1 MSLGN
6 ITKHTAAEL
15 VSPSRCVHTLSQ
27 EDHTS
32 VLSLA
37 ASEKYLFSGSQGAHI
52 AVWDLATFTLVKLL
66 YGHQGSVL
74 ALSLSPDETWL
85 FSSSGDGTV
94 RVWDIESL
102 QCVYLIHCCH
112 DVGDI
117 FSIVYSE
124 VSNLLFL
131 GSQNTSIQW
140 YDFSDPQTNGP
151 SDPAP
156 LASISPRYTAQ
167 TSKFFGS
174 KIDTPSTEERRNP
187 MDVEVIQCVIRD
199 SNVLVNAHDGY
210 VYCLALE
217 YDLPNIEG
225 EVLISGSGDGD
236 VKLWRITND
245 GLQHLNTLKG
255 SSEKGILTLAVMDD
269 GYLFCGVQGGN
280 IQVWDLETH
289 QMIRSIMAHS
299 DDVLSLCVKNHDV
312 FSASADGTIK
322 RWDRRFECKQT
333 LDDHEGI
340 VLSLATSQ
348 TYLISGAS
356 DHSMKIWD
364 IPSSYSKYD
373 TNRRSSVDSDSPA
386 TDVLLYA
393 LEQWI
398 SLPTVSGDPKYLDE
412 CRQGARFLKSV
423 LKQLGA
429 DSRMIPG
436 ASGRNPLVYGKF
448 TANSHL
454 SQKSSSTADP
464 SAKVPTVL
472 FYGHYD
478 VINAEHEKENW
489 ISNPFKLTGRDGYL
503 YARGVTD
510 NKGPILASVFAVS
523 DLVKEGLLD
532 IDVIFLVEGE
542 EESGSIGFA
551 NAALQ
556 HKELFQDIDMILLSN
571 SYWLG
576 EDVPCLTYGLRG
588 VIRASLTVS
597 TSQADLHSGVEGGA
611 ASEPLIDMIKI
622 LAKLVSDDN
631 KVLIPGFYDDVRPV
645 SSAEERLYD
654 PIISWMHS
662 QVASSDVNNALHI
675 TLNSLSLADGQKRK
689 NCEGHTEACD
699 PEQLKKSLMARWR
712 YPTFTVHKID
722 VSLNNPTIIPRQATA
737 AISMRIVPDQDINVI
752 CEQFKLFVENTAQSL
767 GTDNKV
773 TVEIN
778 NTADYWLGDCDSPY
792 FKAAEK
798 AIEQEWGI
806 KPLFIRE
813 GGSIPAVRWLE
824 RFCSAPAVH
833 LPMGQASDQAHLCN
847 ERIKLKNLYAGRRIV
862 KSLLRQIG
870 PSTKKL

>member
-1 MSLGN
+1 
-6 ITKHTAAEL
+6 
-15 VSPSRCVHTLSQ
+15 
-27 EDHTS
+27 
-32 VLSLA
+32 
-37 ASEKYLFSGSQGAHI
+37 
-52 AVWDLATFTLVKLL
+52 KLL

-74 ALSLSPDETWL
+74 ALSLSPDESWL

-117 FSIVYSE
+117 FSLVYSD
-124 VSNLLFL
+124 VSNFLFL

-140 YDFSDPQTNGP
+140 YDFSDPQTTGL
-151 SDPAP
+151 SDSSAPATP
-156 LASISPRYTAQ
+156 ISPRYTAQ

-174 KIDTPSTEERRNP
+174 KIETPTTEERRNP
-187 MDVEVIQCVIRD
+187 MDAEVIQCVVRD
-199 SNVLVNAHDGY
+199 SNVQVNAHDGY

-217 YDLPNIEG
+217 YDLPNIDG

-236 VKLWRITND
+236 VKLWRITNE
-245 GLQHLNTLKG
+245 GLDNLHTLKG
-255 SSEKGILTLAVMDD
+255 SSDKGILTIALMDD

-280 IQVWDLETH
+280 IQIWDLETH
-289 QMIRSIMAHS
+289 QMIRSIMAHN

-322 RWDRRFECKQT
+322 RWDRRFECKQS
-333 LDDHEGI
+333 LEDHQGI
-340 VLSLATSQ
+340 VLSLTTSQ

-356 DHSMKIWD
+356 DHTMKIWD
-364 IPSSYSKYD
+364 IPSNYIKYEA
-373 TNRRSSVDSDSPA
+373 NRRTSDDQDSPA
-386 TDVLLYA
+386 TDLLLYA

-412 CRQGARFLKSV
+412 CRQGARFFKSV

-436 ASGRNPLVYGKF
+436 APGKNPLVYGKF
-448 TANSHL
+448 TANAYL
-454 SQKSSSTADP
+454 SQKSGSAATLN
-464 SAKVPTVL
+464 AKVPTVL

-478 VINAEHEKENW
+478 VISVEHEKENW

-532 IDVIFLVEGE
+532 VNVIFLVEGE

-551 NAALQ
+551 SAAEK
-556 HKELFQDIDMILLSN
+556 HKELFQNIDMILLSN

-588 VIRASLTVS
+588 VIRAVITVS

-622 LAKLVSDDN
+622 LSKLVSDDN
-631 KVLIPGFYDDVRPV
+631 KVQIPGFYDDVSQV
-645 SSAEERLYD
+645 SDAEERLYD
-654 PIISWMHS
+654 PIISWMQS
-662 QVASSDVNNALHI
+662 QSIGSDNANALHI
-675 TLNSLSLADGQKRK
+675 TLNSLSLGDGQNQKDKASDSR
-689 NCEGHTEACD
+689 ACD
-699 PEQLKKSLMARWR
+699 AEQLKKSLMARWR

-737 AISMRIVPDQDINVI
+737 AVSMRIVPDQDIHDI
-752 CEQFKLFVENTAQSL
+752 CDQFKLFVEKTAQSL

-773 TVEIN
+773 TVEIK
-778 NTADYWLGDCDSPY
+778 NTADYWLGDCDSKY
-792 FKAAEK
+792 FKAAES

-806 KPLFIRE
+806 KPLYIRE

-847 ERIKLKNLYAGRRIV
+847 ERIKLRNLYAGRRIV

-870 PSTKKL
+870 SSNSIEKV